1 MNEEVAI
8 IMSQSKRR
16 LTRLKL
22 LANFF
27 ENIDIIAIYIKTD
40 IIHNLFNEN
49 QTLDFNKLELFHL
62 QYTDSL
68 IELLTK
74 IKKKKENDLL
84 AVINEININNR
95 YIAAFEEKKTDSFE
109 TDRKIYSG
117 LFSEHLR
124 NLYKDLTENRATL
137 NWNDVLYFHKKY
149 AAEFYR
155 TEVEHEKLK
164 PRSVPFYQYQDYC
177 IERKLLGKLNIQNFK
192 MRFVCGYRIERDE
205 YELFKIFQSDEHF
218 IFNVEE
224 KKMYFIDDE
233 DLAALNTDENESN
246 QITIINQLKR
256 KNEDL
261 NETMEFKKKELSPE
275 VELVLKDYLRNIESV
290 DIMSKIFDVN
300 EETNILRAMLNLNL
314 NN

>member
-1 MNEEVAI
+1 
-8 IMSQSKRR
+8 MSQSKRR

-27 ENIDIIAIYIKTD
+27 ENVDIIAIYIKTD
-40 IIHNLFNEN
+40 IIHNLFNGN
-49 QTLDFNKLELFHL
+49 QTLDYNKLELFHL

-95 YIAAFEEKKTDSFE
+95 YIASFEEKKNDSFE

-117 LFSEHLR
+117 IFSEHLR
-124 NLYKDLTENRATL
+124 NLYKDLTEDRAML

-155 TEVEHEKLK
+155 TDFDEDKLK
-164 PRSVPFYQYQDYC
+164 PNSVPFYQYQDYC

-192 MRFVCGYRIERDE
+192 VRFVCGYRVERDE

-218 IFNVEE
+218 VFNVEE
-224 KKMYFIDDE
+224 KKMYLIDDE
-233 DLAALNTDENESN
+233 DLESLNTNENESN
-246 QITIINQLKR
+246 QISIINQLKR

-261 NETMEFKKKELSPE
+261 TETMDIKKKTLSE
-275 VELVLKDYLRNIESV
+275 DVESVLKDYLRNLESI

-300 EETNILRAMLNLNL
+300 EETNILRAMLNLNI